1 MPREKSP
8 LGKYSHDERP
18 MREMAPGRKPEEGI
32 AKGTVLVREQLSC
45 GAFVDLDTAR
55 ETMPAHV

>member
-1 MPREKSP
+1 MNVLGETWPQDESPRKELPREKV
-8 LGKYSHDERP
+8 LVGKY
-18 MREMAPGRKPEEGI
+18 
-32 AKGTVLVREQLSC
+32 LSC